1 MEVFMEDSISIKE
14 LLGMIKKRWMIIV
27 LLTIV
32 VGTLSGVVSYF
43 LLTPKYEASTQ
54 ILVNQKDTNNQ
65 FDATQMR
72 GNIELI
78 NTYSV
83 IIKSAAILEK
93 VIEELKLNQSVEQL
107 EKNISVNSQ
116 SESQVFSL
124 TVHDSKPGRAVEI
137 ANKISE
143 TFQQDI
149 KGIMNVDNVNILAK
163 AELKENPA
171 PISPNPKMNIA
182 VGIVLGLL
190 MGVGL
195 VFLLEYMDNSLHSSD
210 DVEACLGL
218 PVLGS
223 IQKIPKQRVKKG
235 SAVQR
240 MEVKVVES
248 QIKA

>member
-1 MEVFMEDSISIKE
+1 MEDSISMKE
-14 LLGMIKKRWMIIV
+14 LFGIIRKRWMLIALFTFV
-27 LLTIV
+27 M
-32 VGTLSGVVSYF
+32 GALSAVVSYF

-54 ILVNQKDTNNQ
+54 ILVNQKDTNYQ
-65 FDATQMR
+65 LDTTQMR

-93 VIEELKLNQSVEQL
+93 VIEKLELNQTVEQL
-107 EKNISVNSQ
+107 EQNISVSSQ

-124 TVHDSKPGRAVEI
+124 TVQDSKPGRAVEI
-137 ANKISE
+137 VNQISE
-143 TFQQDI
+143 TFQQEI

-171 PISPNPKMNIA
+171 PISPNPRMNIA

-195 VFLLEYMDNSLHSSD
+195 VFLLEYLDNSLHTAS
-210 DVEACLGL
+210 DVEAYLGL

-223 IQKIPKQRVKKG
+223 IQKMSKQKVKKSSTIQKMG
-235 SAVQR
+235 V
-240 MEVKVVES
+240 EVIES
-248 QIKA
+248 QIKV